1 MSSPRSSATARPLL
15 LLLLLLAACAALCRG
30 KGLAAPGAESREL
43 PPGERGR
50 AKGVGAGDSRSRG
63 PRGDWG
69 RGAGLGRALGDLTLG
84 SGAGGVPGQPWLH
97 LWEPAGAEF
106 LSPSPGAPMTG
117 ELRCQCLET
126 TSEVI
131 RPKSVV
137 QVELIPE
144 GPHCEVAEVIAT
156 TKHGKKVCLDPTAP
170 WVKLI
175 INKILN
181 RYLHW
186 GWD

>member
-1 MSSPRSSATARPLL
+1 MTCVHWTASTPHIHKTLCAVLRTTWEVKEFGIQKQDSGLNYIPAPITRPGTL
-15 LLLLLLAACAALCRG
+15 RPTWG
-30 KGLAAPGAESREL
+30 S
-43 PPGERGR
+43 
-50 AKGVGAGDSRSRG
+50 VSISRSRPL
-63 PRGDWG
+63 PR
-69 RGAGLGRALGDLTLG
+69 
-84 SGAGGVPGQPWLH
+84 P
-97 LWEPAGAEF
+97 
-106 LSPSPGAPMTG
+106 PMTG

>member
-15 LLLLLLAACAALCRG
+15 LLLLLAACAALCR
-30 KGLAAPGAESREL
+30 
-43 PPGERGR
+43 
-50 AKGVGAGDSRSRG
+50 
-63 PRGDWG
+63 
-69 RGAGLGRALGDLTLG
+69 
-84 SGAGGVPGQPWLH
+84 
-97 LWEPAGAEF
+97 
-106 LSPSPGAPMTG
+106 GAPMTG

-131 RPKSVV
+131 RPKSVA
-137 QVELIPE
+137 QVELIQE

-175 INKILN
+175 INKILKSS
-181 RYLHW
+181 LKQHE
-186 GWD
+186 

>member
-1 MSSPRSSATARPLL
+1 DCRAQSRTQPASPSLRSA
-15 LLLLLLAACAALCRG
+15 
-30 KGLAAPGAESREL
+30 
-43 PPGERGR
+43 
-50 AKGVGAGDSRSRG
+50 
-63 PRGDWG
+63 
-69 RGAGLGRALGDLTLG
+69 
-84 SGAGGVPGQPWLH
+84 PWLH

-181 RYLHW
+181 SSNSKKL
-186 GWD
+186 